1 MRFEQKFKDYRIASR
16 HFDLNFDGKIEFQEF
31 SSFGNWI
38 NNKDIKSSTNN
49 IIEVVSPYYDKKI
62 ASIPDSTSKDLQNA
76 VDSAEDSFPLWSKT
90 NIRDRAQIMLRFKSI
105 IENDIDNLATIIALD
120 NGKTIEDA
128 IGSIKRGVEV
138 IDFAISMP
146 NILKGESSEVSPG
159 INCVMTHEPLGV
171 VAGITPFNFPVMVPL
186 WMIPLAITAG
196 NCFILKPSE
205 QTPLAA
211 IKLAEYLEQ
220 AGLPKGVFNVVHGS
234 KDIVEAICD
243 NSKIKAVAFVGS
255 SKVAEIV
262 YSRSAQ
268 KKKRAICLGGA
279 KNHMIV
285 VPDADVNSTAKGLL
299 ASSMGSAG
307 QRCMAASVAVGV
319 DNIDHIID
327 QLIKEANQFKLGI
340 DMGTIISKA
349 SLDRITNYIN
359 EAEKMGA
366 KILLDGRNTQSP
378 SKYESGYWIG
388 PTILD
393 YVNPDWA
400 CATDEIFG
408 PVLSI
413 IRVPTI
419 EKAMEIENNS
429 QYGNAA
435 AVFTTSGEIAKI
447 VSDSASSGMIGINI
461 GVPVPRDP
469 FSFGGWNE
477 SKYGH
482 GDITGVSGVNF
493 WTNLKKTTSR
503 WPESSQEWKKY
514 F

>member
-1 MRFEQKFKDYRIASR
+1 MA
-16 HFDLNFDGKIEFQEF
+16 KIEFQEF

-38 NNKDIKSSTNN
+38 NNKDIKSSTND

-62 ASIPDSTSKDLQNA
+62 ASIPNSISKDLQNA
-76 VDSAEDSFPLWSKT
+76 VDAAEDSFPLWSKI

-105 IENDIDNLATIIALD
+105 IENDIENLATVIALD

-146 NILKGESSEVSPG
+146 NVLKGESSEVSPG

-262 YSRSAQ
+262 YSLSL
-268 KKKRAICLGGA
+268 I
-279 KNHMIV
+279 
-285 VPDADVNSTAKGLL
+285 
-299 ASSMGSAG
+299 
-307 QRCMAASVAVGV
+307 
-319 DNIDHIID
+319 HI
-327 QLIKEANQFKLGI
+327 
-340 DMGTIISKA
+340 
-349 SLDRITNYIN
+349 
-359 EAEKMGA
+359 
-366 KILLDGRNTQSP
+366 
-378 SKYESGYWIG
+378 
-388 PTILD
+388 
-393 YVNPDWA
+393 
-400 CATDEIFG
+400 
-408 PVLSI
+408 
-413 IRVPTI
+413 
-419 EKAMEIENNS
+419 
-429 QYGNAA
+429 
-435 AVFTTSGEIAKI
+435 
-447 VSDSASSGMIGINI
+447 
-461 GVPVPRDP
+461 
-469 FSFGGWNE
+469 
-477 SKYGH
+477 
-482 GDITGVSGVNF
+482 
-493 WTNLKKTTSR
+493 
-503 WPESSQEWKKY
+503 
-514 F
+514 